1 VEPAVFF
8 GSGKRIFSV
17 SRVGWNS
24 VHVAA
29 EEKVRTGPFPPYR
42 SQKVW
47 SPFADFLI
55 ERLDAAGLKKAADL
69 PGDGLLLARH
79 SRIGRRPDEPNEEVP
94 DIPVGRKMRLEG
106 VQGLGHD
113 MCLLFL

>member
-1 VEPAVFF
+1 VETAVFF
-8 GSGKRIFSV
+8 SSGKRIFSV

-42 SQKVW
+42 SQKVR

-55 ERLDAAGLKKAADL
+55 ERLDAVGLKKAADL

-79 SRIGRRPDEPNEEVP
+79 SRI
-94 DIPVGRKMRLEG
+94 
-106 VQGLGHD
+106 
-113 MCLLFL
+113 

>member
-1 VEPAVFF
+1 
-8 GSGKRIFSV
+8 
-17 SRVGWNS
+17 
-24 VHVAA
+24 VAA

-42 SQKVW
+42 SQKVR